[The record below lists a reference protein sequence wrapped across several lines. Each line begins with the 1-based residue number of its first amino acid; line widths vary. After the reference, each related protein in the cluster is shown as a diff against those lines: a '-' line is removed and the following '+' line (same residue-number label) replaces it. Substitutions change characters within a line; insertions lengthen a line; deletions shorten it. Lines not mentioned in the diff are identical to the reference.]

1 MVPLKLIVLIICLLL
16 PFRKCD
22 GLEISRLV
30 CLIMACLTWFV
41 KGAVRSWSKSEE
53 FQRKRVFMKMVI
65 YYFETYVNINE
76 NKKFSKTDCAWL
88 LQKIIRN
95 LERNFLT
102 LNDWWGNHTF
112 SGESSPLDI
121 DDVGDR
127 RDDHLGDC
135 ALLGYLEFH
144 HGLVHLRALVTA
156 TRVGDLLELGLDSV
170 VLFTQMK

>member
-1 MVPLKLIVLIICLLL
+1 MCYASSLINAYWVLKDKREVSNTALSSGFIMNILKWFPLNWLCWS
-16 PFRKCD
+16 FAYCCHFEKCD

-41 KGAVRSWSKSEE
+41 KGVVRSWSKSEE

-95 LERNFLT
+95 LERLFNFK
-102 LNDWWGNHTF
+102 
-112 SGESSPLDI
+112 
-121 DDVGDR
+121 R
-127 RDDHLGDC
+127 
-135 ALLGYLEFH
+135 
-144 HGLVHLRALVTA
+144 LVR
-156 TRVGDLLELGLDSV
+156 
-170 VLFTQMK
+170 